1 MGTCCSSHRASA
13 GPQPAAASALKS
25 RKEPAQ
31 ANDVQNGTSSALQK
45 PEVENNP
52 AQGSS
57 VGEGSSAGAL
67 SEPEGLGKS
76 LRASVSPPGLNLGKL
91 NDPSPES
98 AATQSDIS
106 YTQLTARSVIYH
118 AFITPRPVATPRRT
132 SIIYGDG
139 DATASL
145 VTYKQ
150 LTRTDYTIL
159 ADIGKG
165 SFGTVFLVRHTPTD
179 TRYAVKQIED
189 LALRR
194 TGADK
199 LIKEVTMMT
208 SIAHPNVV
216 TLHAL
221 EFDPN
226 SFSVWLL
233 MEYVDGAR
241 NLGEIRAEHGEGVG
255 EDRARRFLIQ
265 ILEGLQAIHLAGIAH
280 RDIKCENFVVDSS
293 ERLKITD
300 FGLSCVQK
308 CDGVDSQLLRTRC
321 GTPNYMAPEVIFPEA
336 GYDGFKADVW
346 SVGVVLYGMLVGKL
360 PFPSHSLPKLLGAV
374 RDGDYTVPKRV
385 GGDAADLIEG
395 LMCAE
400 PAQRLQVAEAFNHPW
415 VLLDPRASWDR
426 VEGVIRAPTTDMKKV
441 RSLALATEVN
451 DFFQRH
457 GRSDRQLS
465 TSVEFRDGNWLYERD
480 ETTSRQCAALSM
492 LATCRPLRR
501 SRKPQRSPRAATPIT
516 GNTPIITVRSPSP
529 NCAIPTAP

>member
-300 FGLSCVQK
+300 FGLSCLQPIGE
-308 CDGVDSQLLRTRC
+308 DGQAAKEHYLKNRC
-321 GTPNYMAPEVIFPEA
+321 GTPNYAAPEMLSPEA

-360 PFPSHSLPKLLGAV
+360 PFPGGSLATLFVAIQGE
-374 RDGDYTVPKRV
+374 DYVIPESV
-385 GGDAADLIEG
+385 GVGAADLIRRV
-395 LMCAE
+395 LKVD
-400 PAQRLQVAEAFNHPW
+400 VAKRATITEIFDHPW
-415 VLLDPRASWDR
+415 VTADPQLFEEYEAIAR
-426 VEGVIRAPTTDMKKV
+426 VRAPTDSDKADG
-441 RSLALATEVN
+441 SIDLAN
-451 DFFQRH
+451 SISDFFQRH
-457 GRSDRQLS
+457 GRTDRALIRSVSRKDGEWLREREDPNASSSSSHLS
-465 TSVEFRDGNWLYERD
+465 L
-480 ETTSRQCAALSM
+480 
-492 LATCRPLRR
+492 LATKSSRGAWRR
-501 SRKPQRSPRAATPIT
+501 RLKA
-516 GNTPIITVRSPSP
+516 GV
-529 NCAIPTAP
+529 